1 MKNTALLFFLISTL
15 FVKESSAQNP
25 IIQNILNDV
34 RIDSLTKFVNELS
47 GQKLVSINGVS
58 DTIHSRH
65 KDSPDNEKAFQFIKQ
80 KFTEYGLQVD
90 TVQFSSTGKN
100 IVAILPG
107 TLYPGKKYIIGA
119 HYDNMPPFPNFLSAP
134 GADDNASGVSAVLE
148 AARIFSQYSFPF
160 TINFALWDEEEQG
173 LIGSSAW
180 VGNAGSNNDS
190 LLAYINMDMI
200 GWDGNNDSVAEIHTR
215 PIAQSIQ
222 LANVSFNCNSLYNI
236 NLGAIRIVNPG
247 ITASDHASFWNYN
260 YTAITIEEDIQN
272 DFNPYYHT
280 QGDTLGHFNFSF
292 YEKVTKLAYATIA
305 TLAID
310 TDQILEINSNENEF
324 ADMAII
330 FPNPTSGKFQ
340 VYNNIISSSS
350 LVLEIR
356 NYLGIKVFST
366 PITNSGLTIDL
377 TSQPKGIYF
386 VSIFDDEKVM
396 TRKLVMQ

>member
-1 MKNTALLFFLISTL
+1 MKKQLSIFMACAFLMTHDIN
-15 FVKESSAQNP
+15 AQNP

-47 GQKLVSINGVS
+47 GQKLGSINGVS

-65 KDSPDNEKAFQFIKQ
+65 KDSPDNEKAFQYINQ
-80 KFTEYGLQVD
+80 KFADFGLQVD
-90 TVQFSSTGKN
+90 TLQFSSTGKN

-134 GADDNASGVSAVLE
+134 GADDNASGVAAVLE

-215 PIAQSIQ
+215 PIAQSVQ
-222 LANVSFNCNSLYNI
+222 LANVSLNCNSLYNI
-236 NLGAIRIVNPG
+236 DLGIIRIVNLG

-280 QGDTLGHFNFSF
+280 QGDTLGHFNLSF
-292 YEKVTKLAYATIA
+292 YEKVTKLAFATIA
-305 TLAID
+305 SLAID
-310 TDQILEINSNENEF
+310 TNQILEINSNENEF
-324 ADMAII
+324 ADMVNF

-340 VYNNIISSSS
+340 VYNNILSSSS

-366 PITNSGLTIDL
+366 PITNSGMMIDFAF
-377 TSQPKGIYF
+377 QPKGIYF
-386 VSIFDDEKVM
+386 VSIFDGEKVM
-396 TRKLVMQ
+396 TKKLVIQ